1 MFEIVAL
8 MLLSQQPLQPVLEGE
23 ASYYTVQS
31 SSAVTASGERLRD
44 DSLSCAMREGE
55 FGERFLVVTQDGKSV
70 VVTLNDRG
78 PFVDDR
84 IIDLSEAAMRKLD
97 PKKGLLHVKVYRL
110 GAKKGVLPE
119 RPAGP

>member
-8 MLLSQQPLQPVLEGE
+8 MLLSQQPLQPLLEGE

-31 SSAVTASGERLRD
+31 SSAVTASGEALRD
-44 DSLSCAMREGE
+44 DSLSCAMRLGE
-55 FGERFLVVTQDGKSV
+55 FGEKFLVVTQDGKSV

-84 IIDLSEAAMRKLD
+84 VIDLSEAAMRKLD
-97 PKKGLLHVKVYRL
+97 PSKGLLQVKVYRL
-110 GAKKGVLPE
+110 GSKKGPLST
-119 RPAGP
+119 GP